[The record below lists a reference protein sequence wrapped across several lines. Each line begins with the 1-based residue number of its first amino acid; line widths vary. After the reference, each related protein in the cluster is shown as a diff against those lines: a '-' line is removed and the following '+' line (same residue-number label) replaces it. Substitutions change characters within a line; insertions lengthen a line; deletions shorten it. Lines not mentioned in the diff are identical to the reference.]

1 MLAMSAKYF
10 YILSVFLLSLL
21 LYFPVNKLI
30 YVLSVRRLEKKTSS
44 KLTEI
49 DLKGQLIRSRVIS
62 IILVIL
68 FSGLF
73 NFKYY

>member
-62 IILVIL
+62 IILVVL

>member
-1 MLAMSAKYF
+1 MSAKYF
-10 YILSVFLLSLL
+10 YVLSVFLLSLL

-44 KLTEI
+44 KLTNIE
-49 DLKGQLIRSRVIS
+49 LKGQLTRSRVIS
-62 IILVIL
+62 IILVFL
-68 FSGLF
+68 FSVLF

>member
-1 MLAMSAKYF
+1 MLVMSAKYF

-62 IILVIL
+62 IILVVL

>member
-1 MLAMSAKYF
+1 MSAKYF
-10 YILSVFLLSLL
+10 YVLSVFLLSLL

-44 KLTEI
+44 KLTNIE
-49 DLKGQLIRSRVIS
+49 LKGQLTRSRVIS
-62 IILVIL
+62 IILVVL
-68 FSGLF
+68 FSVLF